1 MRTVYLPSKDSKDNP
16 RIEKVTN
23 TKLLPPKKNDKGED
37 EPQGITFAI
46 AAERFGYPQFDSI
59 EEATADA
66 GSAEKLL
73 EFINKATANT
83 AVTLAKNAIRNATKS
98 AVGQAG
104 NYADVVDAGIQKGV
118 TYSLAIVEELT
129 TKEKASAFDQLVA
142 AAKSGNMSEADIA
155 AAVKKLS
162 GLA

>member
-16 RIEKVTN
+16 RVEKVTN

-37 EPQGITFAI
+37 VPQGITFEI
-46 AAERFGYPQFDSI
+46 PAERFGYPQFDSLA
-59 EEATADA
+59 EAETDA

-73 EFINKATANT
+73 EFINKAAANT

-104 NYADVVDAGIQKGV
+104 QFADVVDAGIQKGI

-142 AAKSGNMSEADIA
+142 AAKSGDMTSEQIA
-155 AAVKKLS
+155 EAVKKLS